1 LLPAMFRVEHFAHD
15 SEGTDV
21 KSKSVLIVDDDE
33 QMLGLIGH
41 WLDDAGYEVMACSR
55 FETARDLM
63 MSHPP
68 DALVTDL
75 RLGAYNGLQL
85 ALRASQSGPGT
96 AVLVMSAYD
105 DVVSRRDAA
114 AFGGRFMLKPFDR
127 EALLAELSQA
137 GATSSASAVTTIM
150 R

>member
-1 LLPAMFRVEHFAHD
+1 MN
-15 SEGTDV
+15 
-21 KSKSVLIVDDDE
+21 SKSVLVVDDDE
-33 QMLGLIGH
+33 QMLGVVEH
-41 WLDDAGYEVMACSR
+41 WLEDAGYEVTACSH
-55 FETARDLM
+55 FEEARDYM
-63 MSHPP
+63 MAHSP

-85 ALRASQSGPGT
+85 ALRATQSGPGT

-105 DVVSRRDAA
+105 DIVSRRDAA

-137 GATSSASAVTTIM
+137 GAATA
-150 R
+150 

>member
-1 LLPAMFRVEHFAHD
+1 MWHFAHG

-33 QMLGLIGH
+33 QMLGLVGH
-41 WLDDAGYEVMACSR
+41 WLEDAGYEVTACSR
-55 FETARDLM
+55 FETARDYM
-63 MSHPP
+63 MAHPP

-85 ALRASQSGPGT
+85 AIRASRVGPGT

-105 DVVSRRDAA
+105 DIVSRRDAVA
-114 AFGGRFMLKPFDR
+114 CGGRFMLKPFDR
-127 EALLAELSQA
+127 EALLTELSQA
-137 GATSSASAVTTIM
+137 GGTASAV
-150 R
+150 